1 MSWVR
6 IPPDLPVFIG
16 MSMLTDRIMT
26 DMKNAMRS
34 RDKERL
40 EAIRLL
46 RAAIQ
51 RREVDERIDLND
63 DDVQKVIKKMIKQ
76 INKAIVQFEK
86 GNRPDLVAKDKYLIE
101 ILKEYQHE

>member
-1 MSWVR
+1 
-6 IPPDLPVFIG
+6 
-16 MSMLTDRIMT
+16 MLKDRIT
-26 DMKNAMRS
+26 ADMKDAMRS
-34 RDKERL
+34 KDKERL

-51 RREVDERIDLND
+51 RREVDERIKLDD

-76 INKAIVQFEK
+76 SNKAIVQFEK

-101 ILKEYQHE
+101 ILKEYQDE

>member
-1 MSWVR
+1 M
-6 IPPDLPVFIG
+6 IALK
-16 MSMLTDRIMT
+16 DRIIT

-34 RDKERL
+34 KDKERL

-51 RREVDERIDLND
+51 RREIDERIDLD
-63 DDVQKVIKKMIKQ
+63 DEGVQKVIKKMIKQ
-76 INKAIVQFEK
+76 SNKAIIQFER

-101 ILKEYQHE
+101 ILEEYQ

>member
-1 MSWVR
+1 M
-6 IPPDLPVFIG
+6 IALK
-16 MSMLTDRIMT
+16 DRIIT

-34 RDKERL
+34 KDKERL

-51 RREVDERIDLND
+51 RREVDERIKLDD

-76 INKAIVQFEK
+76 SNKAIVQFEK

-101 ILKEYQHE
+101 ILKEYQDE

>member
-1 MSWVR
+1 
-6 IPPDLPVFIG
+6 
-16 MSMLTDRIMT
+16 MT

-34 RDKERL
+34 KDKERL

-51 RREVDERIDLND
+51 RREVDERIKLDD

-76 INKAIVQFEK
+76 SNKAIIQFNK
-86 GNRPDLVAKDKYLIE
+86 GNRPDLIAKDKYLIKVLE
-101 ILKEYQHE
+101 NYYNA